1 MYLKIPFHYYSN
13 IIKKLIMTLLSIR
26 DFLNIDKKVIEN
38 ISTTAIKCDRNDPR
52 TLVTHR
58 IFRYL
63 KWIEK
68 EVHRREVPHS
78 FSYDEFV
85 SNLVKRCN
93 IPEQSLNKNAIIT
106 YESDII
112 KLCFMYKV
120 QFTLVIK
127 LKSKKVIK
135 EIKIEKD
142 VR

>member
-1 MYLKIPFHYYSN
+1 MTS
-13 IIKKLIMTLLSIR
+13 LIIR
-26 DFLNIDKKVIEN
+26 DFLNIDKKVIET
-38 ISTTAIKCDRNDPR
+38 ISTTAIKCDRNNPR
-52 TLVTHR
+52 TLLAHR

-68 EVHRREVPHS
+68 EVWKRKIPHS
-78 FSYDEFV
+78 FSYNEFV

-112 KLCFMYKV
+112 KLCFMYKL
-120 QFTLVIK
+120 QFSLIIK

-135 EIKIEKD
+135 EIKICQTQNS
-142 VR
+142 

>member
-1 MYLKIPFHYYSN
+1 
-13 IIKKLIMTLLSIR
+13 MTALSIR
-26 DFLNIDKKVIEN
+26 DFLNIDKKVIE
-38 ISTTAIKCDRNDPR
+38 IIPTVAINCDRNDPR
-52 TLVTHR
+52 TLVIHR

-68 EVHRREVPHS
+68 EVNRREVPHS

-93 IPEQSLNKNAIIT
+93 IPEETLNKNAIIT

-112 KLCFMYKV
+112 KLCFMYKS
-120 QFTLVIK
+120 QFILIIK

-135 EIKIEKD
+135 EIKICQTQNN
-142 VR
+142 